1 MNSEGGTDAELR
13 QRKREAHAQLKEK
26 PSDEDDKEEQR
37 RGGGE
42 YCCLLLATTLLCLG
56 TGRDAWPEWPRL
68 GGGKAPTGGNK
79 LRVTLHAMVQ
89 GRSKTVQFRR
99 LQTLGS
105 VPDGGEGLARRLF
118 TQMTQGREGL

>member
-42 YCCLLLATTLLCLG
+42 YCCLLHATTLLCLG
-56 TGRDAWPEWPRL
+56 TGRDAEPGWPRL
-68 GGGKAPTGGNK
+68 GGGKAPTGGSK
-79 LRVTLHAMVQ
+79 LRVTLHAIARHGAGPFKDGAVQ
-89 GRSKTVQFRR
+89 AFADIGGR
-99 LQTLGS
+99 
-105 VPDGGEGLARRLF
+105 ARR
-118 TQMTQGREGL
+118 R